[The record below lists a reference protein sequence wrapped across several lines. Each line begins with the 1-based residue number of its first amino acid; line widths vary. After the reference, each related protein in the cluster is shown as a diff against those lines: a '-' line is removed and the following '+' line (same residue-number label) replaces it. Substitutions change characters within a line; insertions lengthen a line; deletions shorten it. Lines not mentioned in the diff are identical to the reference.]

1 MQKLLNDSILY
12 AEYSHLEQSD
22 DVGGVRGANGRVR
35 GRGHLQSRINAMI
48 CARAAELERYFK
60 VLRLA

>member
-22 DVGGVRGANGRVR
+22 DVGGVRGANGR
-35 GRGHLQSRINAMI
+35 GHLQSRINAMI